1 MDPFQFL
8 GTSMTLLNV
17 SKIFSW
23 TALILSVSACSSG
36 QGNAEQTGAATG
48 EDFSLML
55 KDTVNTVIIQTYGEL
70 HERAKDL
77 EACTKTLNENPTDVQ
92 LKACQTAWVKAR
104 VPWEQSEGFLFG
116 PVTDQGLDPAMDSWP
131 VDHQQLDALLESNV
145 TLSAEN
151 ITSNLGG
158 GMKGFHTIEYLLW
171 GREHDRKAS
180 DLVDA
185 PRERSYL
192 SALTEALSKDTEQ
205 LHESWVGSS
214 KKSGYGERFARAGES
229 DGLYSS
235 ALDAVQ
241 ELIGGMLDICDEV
254 AFGKIAE
261 PYQARDPNL
270 IESQFS
276 YNSILDFADNIR
288 SVQNVYLGS
297 LDATA
302 GKNSL
307 SKIVA
312 KYDEALDRRVKTE
325 IEDAIDAIT
334 AIGKDGVTFR
344 DAILDAKYDGRVEK
358 AQANVAQLMDTLN
371 GEVLPLFA
379 R

>member
-1 MDPFQFL
+1 MA
-8 GTSMTLLNV
+8 LLNM
-17 SKIFSW
+17 SKNLSW
-23 TALILSVSACSSG
+23 LALVLLLSACSSG
-36 QGNAEQTGAATG
+36 QGNAEETGAATG

-55 KDTVNTVIIQTYGEL
+55 KDTVNNVIIQTYGDL
-70 HERAKDL
+70 HERSKDL
-77 EACTKTLNENPTDVQ
+77 EACTKTLNEHPTDAQ
-92 LKACQTAWVKAR
+92 LTACQTAWVKAR

-131 VDHQQLDALLESNV
+131 VDHQQLDALLESDV
-145 TLSAEN
+145 TLSAET

-171 GREHDRKAS
+171 GMEHDRTAS
-180 DLVDA
+180 DLAAA

-205 LHESWVGSS
+205 LQKSWVGTE
-214 KKSGYGERFARAGES
+214 KQPGYGERFAGAGES

-241 ELIGGMLDICDEV
+241 ELIGGMLDIGDEV

-276 YNSILDFADNIR
+276 YNSIPDFADNIR

-297 LDATA
+297 RDATV

-307 SKIVA
+307 SNIVA
-312 KYDEALDRRVKTE
+312 KYDEALDSRVKTE
-325 IEDAIDAIT
+325 IEEAIVAIT
-334 AIGKDGVTFR
+334 AMGKDGVTFR
-344 DAILDAKYDGRVEK
+344 DAILDSKYDKRIEN
-358 AQANVAQLMDTLN
+358 AQSKVAELMDTLN